1 MAPYKIS
8 INNFRK
14 TLLNH
19 IKAVDC
25 ATEEQKEDVAK
36 SMYEYIIQNKYVL
49 EFGEHEGI
57 SQVIRDK
64 LEDMHYNRRIPWASN
79 YYLLLFGVP
88 LVEDLNGI
96 PDLIEIQN

>member
-14 TLLNH
+14 TFLNY
-19 IKAVDC
+19 INAIDC
-25 ATEEQKEDVAK
+25 ATEEQKENIAR
-36 SMYEYIIQNKYVL
+36 SMYEYIIRNKYVL
-49 EFGEHEGI
+49 ENEGI
-57 SQVIRDK
+57 CEVIKDE
-64 LEDMHYNRRIPWASN
+64 LEVMHYEKRIPWASN

>member
-1 MAPYKIS
+1 MAPYNIS
-8 INNFRK
+8 IMNFRK

-19 IKAVDC
+19 IKAIDC
-25 ATEEQKEDVAK
+25 ASEEQKEDVAR

-49 EFGEHEGI
+49 EHEEI

-64 LEDMHYNRRIPWASN
+64 LDDMHYNRRIPWASN
-79 YYLLLFGVP
+79 YYLLLFGNP
-88 LVEDLNGI
+88 LIEDLNGI